1 MHSRFLAIVLLLC
14 STAAVGGAPKQAIL
28 GHRSTPLLTV
38 DGLTFKDL
46 DRNGKLDPYE
56 DWLKWTPKTGQLYK
70 VVGTSRG
77 RTHGDE
83 AREA

>member
-1 MHSRFLAIVLLLC
+1 MHSRVFALVLLVC

-46 DRNGKLDPYE
+46 DEMGSLIR
-56 DWLKWTPKTGQLYK
+56 TRTGVCLRMPESP
-70 VVGTSRG
+70 TWSS
-77 RTHGDE
+77 
-83 AREA
+83 A